1 MSLLQFTLLSL
12 IALAH
17 GLVPRAPTCSKTYT
31 VVSGDTCTAID
42 KKFGLPTGTVISQNS
57 AVNSGCTNL
66 YIGQSLCVASP
77 SSGGGSNQCVAT
89 TVTISQPLQTRTVT
103 STTSLSRT
111 ETRLVTV
118 TTSPTIITT
127 STVSLSPTTSP
138 VTQITIQTLTTTV
151 QGQGQGTV
159 TTTSTSVITS
169 TTLPAATP
177 IAGAAVYACPPLNNY
192 GEALIQ
198 GTQYYQT
205 YIQCT
210 YPNYIGCVYRIKDG
224 FQAMERQG
232 CPARAALPFCPVSGS
247 NPTPTTTT
255 AVVTVTAAP
264 TATVFV
270 TGGTLTVTVET

>member
-1 MSLLQFTLLSL
+1 MTFLQLSLLSL
-12 IALAH
+12 VALAQA
-17 GLVPRAPTCSKTYT
+17 LVPRAPTCSQSYT
-31 VVSGDTCTAID
+31 VQSGDTCAAID

-66 YIGQSLCVASP
+66 YIGQSLCVALP
-77 SSGGGSNQCVAT
+77 SNGGGSSQCAAT

-103 STTSLSRT
+103 STASLSRT
-111 ETRLVTV
+111 ETLLVTV
-118 TTSPTIITT
+118 TNSPTVTTT
-127 STVSLSPTTSP
+127 STVSLLPTTSP
-138 VTQITIQTLTTTV
+138 VTQITTQTLTTTV

-159 TTTSTSVITS
+159 TTTSNSIATS

-177 IAGAAVYACPPLNNY
+177 IAGAAVYACPSLNNY

-205 YIQCT
+205 YIRCT
-210 YPNYIGCVYRIKDG
+210 YPNYIGSAGQIKDG

-232 CPARAALPFCPVSGS
+232 CPARALLPFCPVSGS
-247 NPTPTTTT
+247 NPIPTTTT
-255 AVVTVTAAP
+255 VVVTVAAAP